1 MRHAVEHYF
10 GGGSELLNMHER
22 LADLLLIALS
32 VSFEDAGN
40 CHMTTVSDSMPCSS
54 SSDTYVA
61 ISQHQRMSHSP
72 DQSLYIAAHHVCMRY
87 KLSLLNP
94 LFRRRYSCEDCIS
107 PCNLTTLLLQS
118 WEQT

>member
-40 CHMTTVSDSMPCSS
+40 CHMTTVPDSMPCSS
-54 SSDTYVA
+54 
-61 ISQHQRMSHSP
+61 I
-72 DQSLYIAAHHVCMRY
+72 L
-87 KLSLLNP
+87 
-94 LFRRRYSCEDCIS
+94 
-107 PCNLTTLLLQS
+107 
-118 WEQT
+118 